1 MKKEF
6 KVNVVD
12 LFRGFYVADE
22 IVTSSLKN
30 FKGEKLT
37 KEEYEGYD
45 DEADTI
51 EFDYDFV
58 IIDEDDD
65 CKFYYIK
72 EM

>member
-6 KVNVVD
+6 KVVVVD
-12 LFRGFYVADE
+12 LFKGFSIVDE

-30 FKGEKLT
+30 FKGLKLT
-37 KEEYEGYD
+37 KDDYADYD

-58 IIDEDDD
+58 IEDQNDD
-65 CKFYYIK
+65 CMLYFVKK
-72 EM
+72 V